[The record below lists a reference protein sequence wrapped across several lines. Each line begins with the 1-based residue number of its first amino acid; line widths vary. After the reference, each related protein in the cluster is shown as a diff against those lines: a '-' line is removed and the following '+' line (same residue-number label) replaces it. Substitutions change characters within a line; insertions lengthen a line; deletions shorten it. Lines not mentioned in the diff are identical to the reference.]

1 MNGITYKITQDGT
14 KTHDLRHT
22 AAIQQLGQ
30 PELRLGAQAGRVMLS
45 RDLQGGFSL
54 IELMTAITI
63 MGILIAL
70 GMPSLNTYL
79 QTAKLGTMARSFYTG
94 VQLAR
99 SEAIRLNQ
107 RVDFVQT
114 NDPVNS
120 PACSACR
127 GVERHRGE
135 LGQFAM
141 STRAVR
147 RRLVEAKSALEGGG
161 SGMTATGSNASIT
174 FNGLGAPANSC
185 SAQFESTPRPA
196 SVRAVGGGGGPLL
209 VLAGERVG
217 RWAGSSLQSVDHGI
231 RR

>member
-1 MNGITYKITQDGT
+1 
-14 KTHDLRHT
+14 
-22 AAIQQLGQ
+22 
-30 PELRLGAQAGRVMLS
+30 MLS

-79 QTAKLGTMARSFYTG
+79 QTAKLGTLARSFYTG

-120 PACSACR
+120 PASALAAASSVT
-127 GVERHRGE
+127 GVNWV
-135 LGQFAM
+135 
-141 STRAVR
+141 VR
-147 RRLVEAKSALEGGG
+147 YVDQSGAASAVEAKSALEGGG
-161 SGMTATGSNASIT
+161 SGMTATGSSASIT
-174 FNGLGAPANSC
+174 FNGLGAPATAA
-185 SAQFESTPRPA
+185 SAQVQINAPTGQCAPS
-196 SVRAVGGGGGPLL
+196 GPLL
-209 VLAGERVG
+209 CWQVNVSAGGQVRLCNPSITVSAVIDS
-217 RWAGSSLQSVDHGI
+217 RSCLQ
-231 RR
+231 